1 MKKIEKLNAQLA
13 DLEKQIKTIS
23 FERRDTSYRRPGG
36 YYGTTEAFTDDVI
49 VVDTIARTKHL
60 NTYVCVN
67 IIHADLI
74 DKYNNLKGEI
84 SAEYER
90 LNKLARNKWIKDS
103 INYAKDAVERDI
115 KDGTVLTNYAK
126 MFIVGNR
133 HIYYA
138 HPFYGH
144 GDYNKYALMPNTPKH
159 RKVADEL
166 NQLLIANGLSVP
178 N

>member
-23 FERRDTSYRRPGG
+23 FERRDTSFRRSGG
-36 YYGTTEAFTDDVI
+36 YFGTNNALTNDVI

-84 SAEYER
+84 SSEYER
-90 LNKLARNKWIKDS
+90 INKKARNKWAKDS
-103 INYAKDAVERDI
+103 INSAKDAAERDI

-126 MFIVGNR
+126 MFIVGHR

-138 HPFYGH
+138 HPLYGH
-144 GDYNKYALMPNTPKH
+144 GDYNKSALMPNTPKH